1 MPRAT
6 NAPASQRRRKR
17 MIKAAAGYRGWR
29 SKKFRYAKN
38 AVWHGLTYSFAHRKD
53 KKGAFR
59 RLWTQRSNAACR
71 AQGVTYS
78 RFIEALK
85 KANIALDRKRLAE
98 LATNDPKAFSAVLA
112 ATKQGALLRA
122 ANAWRIDT
130 GEG

>member
-53 KKGAFR
+53 KKADFR
-59 RLWTQRSNAACR
+59 ALWTQRINAACR
-71 AQGVTYS
+71 AQDTTYS
-78 RFIEALK
+78 KFIAALK
-85 KANIALDRKRLAE
+85 KAKIELDRKILAE
-98 LATNDPKAFSAVLA
+98 LSANDAKAFSAVLA
-112 ATKQGALLRA
+112 ATK
-122 ANAWRIDT
+122 
-130 GEG
+130 

>member
-38 AVWHGLTYSFAHRKD
+38 AVWHGLVYSFAHRKD
-53 KKGAFR
+53 KKGSYR
-59 RLWTQRSNAACR
+59 RLWTQRLNAACR
-71 AQGVTYS
+71 EQGMTYS

-85 KANIALDRKRLAE
+85 KAKIDLDRKVLAE
-98 LATNDPKAFSAVLA
+98 LASNEPVAFNAVLA
-112 ATKQGALLRA
+112 LVKK
-122 ANAWRIDT
+122 
-130 GEG
+130 

>member
-53 KKGAFR
+53 KKADFR
-59 RLWTQRSNAACR
+59 ALWTQRINAACR
-71 AQGVTYS
+71 AQGTTYS
-78 RFIEALK
+78 KFIAALK
-85 KANIALDRKRLAE
+85 TAKIELDRKILSDLA
-98 LATNDPKAFSAVLA
+98 ANDAKAFTAVLA
-112 ATKQGALLRA
+112 ATK
-122 ANAWRIDT
+122 
-130 GEG
+130 

>member
-6 NAPASQRRRKR
+6 NAVASQRRRKR

-53 KKGAFR
+53 KKADYR
-59 RLWTQRSNAACR
+59 SLWNVRINAACR
-71 AQGVTYS
+71 AQGITYS

-85 KANIALDRKRLAE
+85 KAKIELDRKSLAD
-98 LATNDPKAFSAVLA
+98 LAANDPKAFSAVLA
-112 ATKQGALLRA
+112 ATK
-122 ANAWRIDT
+122 
-130 GEG
+130 

>member
-6 NAPASQRRRKR
+6 NAPSSIARRKR
-17 MIKAAAGYRGWR
+17 MILAAKGYRGWR

-53 KKGAFR
+53 KKGAYR
-59 RLWTQRSNAACR
+59 RLWTQRINAACR
-71 AQGVTYS
+71 AQGTTYS

-85 KANIALDRKRLAE
+85 KANIGLDRKILAE

-112 ATKQGALLRA
+112 AAKS
-122 ANAWRIDT
+122 
-130 GEG
+130 

>member
-53 KKGAFR
+53 KKGDYR
-59 RLWTQRSNAACR
+59 MLWNQRINAACR
-71 AQGVTYS
+71 AEGMTYS
-78 RFIEALK
+78 RFIAALK
-85 KANIALDRKRLAE
+85 KANIALDRKVLAD
-98 LATNDPKAFSAVLA
+98 LAVNDAKAFSAVLA
-112 ATKQGALLRA
+112 ATKA
-122 ANAWRIDT
+122 A
-130 GEG
+130 